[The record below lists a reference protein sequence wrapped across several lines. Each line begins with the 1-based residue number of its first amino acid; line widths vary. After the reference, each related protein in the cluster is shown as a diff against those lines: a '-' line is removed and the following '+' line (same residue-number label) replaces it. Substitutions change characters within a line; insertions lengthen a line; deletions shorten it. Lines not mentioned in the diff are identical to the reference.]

1 MYCTPGLSLLSFT
14 HYTHKREGVRVQ
26 RGREVGKMIEKER
39 ERWGRDRERKTE
51 GGGGERTGG
60 QGGREREGGGGGGE
74 MGEERARF

>member
-14 HYTHKREGVRVQ
+14 YYTHKREGVRVQ

-51 GGGGERTGG
+51 GGGGGERG
-60 QGGREREGGGGGGE
+60 
-74 MGEERARF
+74 